1 MAYVLALG
9 RRSVPRSHAKLRVPG
24 PASLVVP
31 TAVCGNDLE
40 YWFDVA
46 AVVACSAIVTGA
58 LLAAGL
64 KTRGG

>member
-1 MAYVLALG
+1 MA
-9 RRSVPRSHAKLRVPG
+9 PG
-24 PASLVVP
+24 PASLVVQ

-40 YWFDVA
+40 YRFDVA

-64 KTRGG
+64 TTRGG